1 MTQLK
6 AILRAS
12 IFGRLKILLPMI
24 CNIGE
29 VLQAKKMI
37 QLAKDELT
45 RSGIEYDKNIGLGI
59 MTEIPSAALM
69 TDILAREVDFFSIG
83 TNDLCQYT
91 LAVDRMNEMVAPLYN
106 HFNPGVLRL
115 IYNVIEQAHKH
126 NRNVGMCGEM
136 ASDPLA
142 TLLLIGMG
150 LDEFSMDASSIPKI
164 KSIIIGG
171 SILKAREIFSRV
183 MEMESSDKITSYLQ
197 EVTK

>member
-1 MTQLK
+1 
-6 AILRAS
+6 
-12 IFGRLKILLPMI
+12 MI